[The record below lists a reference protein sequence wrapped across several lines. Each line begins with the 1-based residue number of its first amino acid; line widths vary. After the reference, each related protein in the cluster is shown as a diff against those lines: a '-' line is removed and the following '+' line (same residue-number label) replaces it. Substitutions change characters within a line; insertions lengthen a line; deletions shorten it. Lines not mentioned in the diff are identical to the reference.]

1 MSNYAQLKSQLGAL
15 KLSGIAETLELRIME
30 AQNNQLAFTE
40 LLAMILNDEIET
52 RQNRKLQRLISHARL
67 DAGKTIESFDFT
79 FNPSINATL
88 IRELATCRFIEKGEN
103 IFLLGPTGTG
113 KTHIAQAISHMAC
126 RQMLSVEFYNFH
138 DFFNAIHKAD
148 LMNKSDR
155 LMKSL
160 IKADLIVI
168 DDFAFKKIDQK
179 SAEYLY
185 ALVDARYRQK
195 PIILTSNRSM
205 NDWAAIFP
213 DPVMANA
220 LMDRLAHNAHQIII
234 KGESFR
240 KKYRPKTQ
248 NA

>member
-1 MSNYAQLKSQLGAL
+1 MSNYAQLKSQLKTL
-15 KLSGIAETLELRIME
+15 KLSGIVDTLELRIME
-30 AQNNQLAFTE
+30 SQNNQLAFTE

-103 IFLLGPTGTG
+103 IFFLGPTGTG
-113 KTHIAQAISHMAC
+113 KTHLAQAISHMAC
-126 RQMLSVEFYNFH
+126 RQMLTVEFYNFH
-138 DFFNAIHKAD
+138 NFFNALHKAD
-148 LMNKSDR
+148 LLGRIDR

-185 ALVDARYRQK
+185 ALVDARYKQK
-195 PIILTSNRSM
+195 STILTSNRAM

-220 LMDRLAHNAHQIII
+220 LMDRLAHNAYQIII

-240 KKYRPKTQ
+240 KKFSPKI
-248 NA
+248 